1 MDKTCITRHAG
12 TNLPIAFKE
21 MLADA
26 FGKDVAEK
34 AISAMSEP
42 PSAFIR
48 LNPFKQAVP
57 PPAFLETATPV
68 RWSKWGCRLAER
80 PVYTLHPLFH
90 CGAYYVQD
98 SSSMFVG
105 EMLRRGLIGFNADG
119 RNVRA
124 LDLCAAP
131 GGKTTD
137 LAASLRE
144 SFGDCFVV
152 VANEYVKTRCQVL
165 SDNLA
170 LWGEPN
176 VVITNEDPKKF
187 SDLGPFFDI
196 MLTDVPC
203 SGEGMFRKDSTA
215 VDEWSPELVAMCRDR
230 QRKILK
236 DVWGALRPGGL
247 LLYSTCTFNRHENDL
262 NALWIEEELDA
273 ENITPEMDYPG
284 ALRTEK
290 GYSLVPG
297 MVDGEGQYCALFR
310 KNQYGCD
317 GHSMAL
323 DADSASHGSGTN
335 HSLTGLP
342 AANAFGAKQKKSSSS
357 AVKNQKCE
365 TRVHAALPD
374 GAFKIEMC
382 QQVVSDIV
390 RAVPR
395 GILPEVEYIES
406 IMRTVRAGV
415 TAGQI
420 KGKDIVPTSDLALST
435 AISDGFWQ
443 DVKVDRSTAL
453 SYFHRDSITLPPDTP
468 KGYVTLSF
476 KGLKLGFVKNIGNRC
491 NNLHPMSRR
500 ILMDIPK

>member
-1 MDKTCITRHAG
+1 MIRPEDSSM
-12 TNLPIAFKE
+12 PDAFKE
-21 MLADA
+21 MLEDA
-26 FGKDVAEK
+26 LGKDVAEK
-34 AISAMSEP
+34 AISAMSES

-57 PPAFLETATPV
+57 PPAFLEKATQV
-68 RWSKWGCRLAER
+68 QWSKWGYRLDER

-105 EMLRRGLIGFNADG
+105 EMLRRGLEGFDVEG

-137 LAASLRE
+137 LTASLRE
-144 SFGDCFVV
+144 SFGNRFIV
-152 VANEYVKTRCQVL
+152 VANEYVKARCQIL

-176 VVITNEDPKKF
+176 VVITNEDPKRF
-187 SDLGPFFDI
+187 SELGEFFDI

-203 SGEGMFRKDSTA
+203 SGEGMFRKDSAA
-215 VDEWSPELVAMCRDR
+215 VEEWSPELVAMCRDR
-230 QRKILK
+230 QRRILK
-236 DVWGALRPGGL
+236 DVWNALRPGGL
-247 LLYSTCTFNRHENDL
+247 LLYSTCTFNRFENDL
-262 NALWIEEELDA
+262 NAAWIEEVLGA

-284 ALRTEK
+284 VIRTEK

-310 KNQYGCD
+310 KNQSGCD
-317 GHSMAL
+317 GHSVAF
-323 DADSASHGSGTN
+323 DADSASQGSDSN
-335 HSLTGLP
+335 CSLTGLP
-342 AANAFGAKQKKSSSS
+342 TANSFGTKQKKSS
-357 AVKNQKCE
+357 AVKNHKCG
-365 TRVHAALPD
+365 TRVPVALPD

-390 RAVPR
+390 RAVPLNV
-395 GILPEVEYIES
+395 LPEVECIES
-406 IMRTVRAGV
+406 VMHTVRAGI

-420 KGKDIVPTSDLALST
+420 KGNDIVPTSDIALST
-435 AISDGFWQ
+435 AVSDDFWPN
-443 DVKVDRSTAL
+443 VKVDRNTAL

-468 KGYVTLSF
+468 KGFVTLSF
-476 KGLKLGFVKNIGNRC
+476 KGLKIGFVKNIGNRC

>member
-1 MDKTCITRHAG
+1 MDKTRTKRQTDTH
-12 TNLPIAFKE
+12 LPAAFKE

-34 AISAMSEP
+34 AVSAMSEP
-42 PSAFIR
+42 SSAFIR

-57 PPAFLETATPV
+57 PPAFLERATPV
-68 RWSKWGCRLAER
+68 EWSHWGYRLDER

-105 EMLRRGLIGFNADG
+105 EMLRRGMDGLDVGG

-137 LAASLRE
+137 LTASLRE
-144 SFGDCFVV
+144 SFGDRFIV
-152 VANEYVKTRCQVL
+152 VANEYVKSRCQIL

-187 SDLGPFFDI
+187 SDLEAFFDI
-196 MLTDVPC
+196 MITDVPC

-215 VDEWSPELVAMCRDR
+215 VDDWSPELVAMCRDR
-230 QRKILK
+230 QRKILR
-236 DVWGALRPGGL
+236 DVWKALRPGGL
-247 LLYSTCTFNRHENDL
+247 LLYSTCTFNRKENDL
-262 NALWIEEELDA
+262 NALWIEEELGA

-284 ALRTEK
+284 VLKTEK

-297 MVDGEGQYCALFR
+297 LVDGEGQYCALFR
-310 KNQYGCD
+310 KKQLESEAVFVPEDDASRCGAGCKSYG
-317 GHSMAL
+317 L
-323 DADSASHGSGTN
+323 TDASTAK
-335 HSLTGLP
+335 
-342 AANAFGAKQKKSSSS
+342 ANGAKQRKASLVKKNPKSGFRLS
-357 AVKNQKCE
+357 ASF
-365 TRVHAALPD
+365 PD
-374 GAFKIEMC
+374 GAFRIEMR
-382 QQVVSDIV
+382 QQVVADII
-390 RAVPR
+390 RAVPLV
-395 GILPEVEYIES
+395 ILPEVEYIES
-406 IMRTVRAGV
+406 AMRTVRAGV

-420 KGKDIVPTSDLALST
+420 KGNDIVPTSDMALST
-435 AISDGFWQ
+435 AVSDDFWP

-468 KGYVTLSF
+468 KGFVTLSF
-476 KGLKLGFVKNIGNRC
+476 KDLKIGFVKNIGNRC